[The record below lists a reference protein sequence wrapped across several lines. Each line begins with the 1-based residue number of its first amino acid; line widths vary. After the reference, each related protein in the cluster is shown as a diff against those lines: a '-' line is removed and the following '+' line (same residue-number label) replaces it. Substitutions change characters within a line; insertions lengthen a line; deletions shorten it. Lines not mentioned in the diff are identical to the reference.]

1 MPITPLHIGIPG
13 LVAAGL
19 KDKMNLSAAIIGSV
33 IIDLDFFLY
42 LSIRTPIHGNLHT
55 FLGAT
60 ILSIIL
66 IPLIFVGRRRMKK
79 IENWFKLDSSFKLY
93 PIAIGAFLGTFS
105 HILLDSIIYRDMKPF
120 LPFTE
125 NYFYLGGGA
134 SIFTAV
140 YLIAAL
146 TTISLLFLI
155 ILKPE

>member
-1 MPITPLHIGIPG
+1 
-13 LVAAGL
+13 
-19 KDKMNLSAAIIGSV
+19 
-33 IIDLDFFLY
+33 
-42 LSIRTPIHGNLHT
+42 
-55 FLGAT
+55 
-60 ILSIIL
+60 
-66 IPLIFVGRRRMKK
+66 MKK